1 MKIILENG
9 DTAAYRIRG
18 YEPGQVTIN
27 DRVIITSAI
36 VTPDKLYADW
46 PPARFEQLKL
56 EHMEAVIELSPEIVL
71 LGTGQRQH
79 FPARNIMLSLLERGI
94 GLEVMDTGS
103 ACRTYNILMSEGRR
117 VAAALI
123 IR

>member
-1 MKIILENG
+1 MKMILENG
-9 DTAAYRIRG
+9 DAAAYRIRG
-18 YEPGQVTIN
+18 YEPGRVTIN
-27 DRVIITSAI
+27 DRVIETSTI

-46 PPARFEQLKL
+46 PPSRFEQLEI
-56 EHMEAVIELSPEIVL
+56 EHITAVIELSPEIVL